1 MQMIN
6 CKMNIT
12 IMRLRIKV
20 VMLWSVLIASVAGL
34 SSCSDFLTEDS
45 QTAIS
50 EEKMF
55 SDLDYTETN
64 LKAIYTS
71 WRNTF
76 KDRYLWEMMV
86 GTDEIQ
92 SGAFQALK
100 SGMERGALDAYDD
113 NLNSENSYTSEQ
125 WTMRWPIV
133 SSAAKI
139 VKVLQEGDNLVVGEK
154 RSQIYGEACFIRGS
168 LEMELAMY
176 WGEVPI
182 IDLARIDDLG
192 YGRQPLKDVWAF
204 IINDLQEAVKYCPE
218 TNDPGRATT
227 YAASMMLGKAL
238 MAAPESTGLRDF
250 SAAKQALEKVVNGP
264 FQLVDYYD
272 LWDYSTPNTK
282 ESIFEWQFSP
292 IWPDNNQVQF
302 QIGSRAVATWFGD
315 ACYYSGYDHALPT
328 KYAYS
333 DVADGGLW
341 EDGDIRK
348 EESMRFDFS
357 YYGKTPDLSMI
368 QWEDLGDDYDELK
381 PHIKKYEDFRT
392 DAHSGLGYNNMWYSG
407 KNIPYLRLGDAILLY
422 AECLNELGQTAQA
435 CQEVNKVRS
444 RAWEFDLPSE
454 YAWSGLSQDQFRTK
468 IMDERMR
475 ELFGERWR
483 RFDLIR
489 TGKFVELVK
498 ARNKWTKKSGTIA
511 AYNVRWPIPL
521 TEIDQNDDISPED
534 QNEGYK

>member
-1 MQMIN
+1 
-6 CKMNIT
+6 MNIT
-12 IMRLRIKV
+12 IMKLRIKL
-20 VMLWSVLIASVAGL
+20 VMLWSVFIASAVGL

-50 EEKMF
+50 EDKMF
-55 SDLDYTETN
+55 SDLEYTETN

-100 SGMERGALDAYDD
+100 SGMERGALDAYDA

-133 SSAAKI
+133 SAAAKI
-139 VKVLQEGDNLVVGEK
+139 VKVLQEGDDLVVGEK

-227 YAASMMLGKAL
+227 YAAAMMLGKAL

-250 SAAKQALEKVVNGP
+250 AAAKQALEKVVNGP

-292 IWPDNNQVQF
+292 VWPDNNQVQF

-315 ACYYSGYDHALPT
+315 VCYYSGYDHALPT
-328 KYAYS
+328 EYAYS

-348 EESMRFDFS
+348 EESMRFDFT

-407 KNIPYLRLGDAILLY
+407 KNMPYLRLADAILLY

-483 RFDLIR
+483 RCDLIR
-489 TGKFVELVK
+489 TGKVVELGK
-498 ARNKWTKKSGTIA
+498 ARNKWTKKSGTID